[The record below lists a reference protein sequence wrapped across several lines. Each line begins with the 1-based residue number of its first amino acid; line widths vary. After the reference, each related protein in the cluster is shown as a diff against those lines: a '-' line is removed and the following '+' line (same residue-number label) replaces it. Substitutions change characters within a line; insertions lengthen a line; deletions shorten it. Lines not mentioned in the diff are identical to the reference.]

1 VAADVSIE
9 LQRQKARG
17 AFYTPPEISQFLVE
31 WAVRRK
37 EDLVLEPSCGDAA
50 FLVPAA
56 ERLRELGAS
65 RRAIP
70 NQLQGIE
77 IHQASAEEAAERLDE
92 EGLSATIVHSDFF
105 DCVPA
110 QVFDAVVGNPPF
122 IRYQAFSGEARA
134 KSLRVALAHGVRLT
148 ALASSWAAF
157 VIHASEFLKD
167 SGRLGMVL
175 PAELLSVNYA
185 SEVRRFLL
193 NRFANVRLVLFDHLV
208 FPGVSA
214 EVVLLLA
221 EGRGTAKSF
230 EVLQLRDLPALSK
243 LHSPGSIDFLPSGG
257 EKWTPALISSEA
269 LRVYRKLTS
278 VGAFSRMIDWGET
291 YLGNVTGNNGYFTLT
306 ADQVGKL
313 KLGARDLLKIS
324 PPGSRHLKG
333 LTFSEKAW
341 KEMVSREGRCYMFAP
356 QGDEPSVAARA
367 YIRDGEKKNVPQ
379 AYKCSN
385 RTPWWR
391 VPQVAKPDI
400 LFSYMNHDHPRLVA
414 NDAGISILN
423 SLYGIKLKDELR
435 ETGKSL
441 LPIAC
446 LNSLTLLGSEVVG
459 RAYGGGLLKH
469 EPREAD
475 LLPTPSPEAIK
486 TIGEELSLLKPQ
498 LATALRANDL
508 SAAVRLVDSVV
519 LTNHMQVNDA
529 ALQGLRK
536 ARELLFNR
544 RVSRA
549 ASARVTD

>member
-1 VAADVSIE
+1 MSIE

-17 AFYTPPEISQFLVE
+17 AFYTPPEISQFLID

-37 EDLVLEPSCGDAA
+37 GDFVLEPSCGDAA

-56 ERLRELGAS
+56 ERLRDLGVP
-65 RRAIP
+65 RRLIP

-77 IHQASAEEAAERLDE
+77 IDKASVEEAEERLEE

-105 DCVPA
+105 DCEPSP
-110 QVFDAVVGNPPF
+110 VFDAVVGNPPF

-167 SGRLGMVL
+167 SGRLAMVL
-175 PAELLSVNYA
+175 PAELLSVSYA

-208 FPGVSA
+208 FPGVTA
-214 EVVLLLA
+214 EIVLLLA

-230 EVLQLRDLPALSK
+230 EVVQLRDLPALSK
-243 LHSPGSIDFLPSGG
+243 LNSPGSIDFLPSGG

-269 LRVYRKLTS
+269 LRVYRELTS
-278 VGAFSRMIDWGET
+278 MGAFSRMIDWGET
-291 YLGNVTGNNGYFTLT
+291 YLGNVTGNNGYFALT
-306 ADQVGKL
+306 AEQVGKL

-333 LTFSEKAW
+333 LTFTEKAW
-341 KEMVSREGRCYMFAP
+341 KEMASRGGRCYMFAP
-356 QGDEPSVAARA
+356 QSEEPSAAARA
-367 YIRDGEKKNVPQ
+367 YIRDGEKKKVQQ

-400 LFSYMNHDHPRLVA
+400 LFSYMNHDHPRLIT

-423 SLYGIKLKDELR
+423 SLYGIKLKDQLR
-435 ETGKSL
+435 NTGKSL

-475 LLPTPSPEAIK
+475 LLPTPSPEAL
-486 TIGEELSLLKPQ
+486 TAIGEELNFLKPQ

-508 SAAVRLVDSVV
+508 PAAVKLVDSVL
-519 LTNHMQVNDA
+519 LTKHMQVDEL
-529 ALQGLRK
+529 ALKGLRE
-536 ARELLFNR
+536 ARELLFSR

-549 ASARVTD
+549 ASARVAN